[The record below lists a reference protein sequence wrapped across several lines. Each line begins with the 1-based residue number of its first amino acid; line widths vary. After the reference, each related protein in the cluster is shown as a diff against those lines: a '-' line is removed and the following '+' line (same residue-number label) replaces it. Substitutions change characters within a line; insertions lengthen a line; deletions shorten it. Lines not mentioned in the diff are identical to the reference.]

1 MCEAIFKPFS
11 QIDTSLNR
19 RNEGCGM
26 GLSISKKLVELHGGN
41 ILIESDIGQGSK
53 FSIVMPISNLTVFN
67 DESVEQYSIDFKEID
82 TEISDIYE
90 LY

>member
-1 MCEAIFKPFS
+1 
-11 QIDTSLNR
+11 
-19 RNEGCGM
+19 M